1 MKKVHWGGLLFLILI
16 LVLAS
21 GLTYLSLNQVSKA
34 DDKNDV
40 QKMSI
45 ALVNED
51 EGTVFNDE
59 ELSFG
64 DVFTKSIDRDSN
76 HDWYVVSRGV
86 AENGF
91 ENDSYNMVIVIPH
104 DFTQKAISIESD
116 APEHVQLNYKIN
128 ATGHD
133 EIRAEAEKTAS
144 LILNDFNRQ
153 IIDVYFASVIGSLQ
167 DAQDSILSIVE
178 KEELY
183 TNTYN
188 HSINNPL
195 SEYTSQFQ
203 AIKDHTK
210 ISKNNFSNLEDIL
223 NTFENNTVD
232 DIDKNKS
239 YLANVAD
246 YSQLKDENSQMAVN
260 FYEQLSQFGS
270 ALNNQDVL
278 QQFAQ
283 LEMANQTIYNQFQ
296 VQQYDGYTSN
306 ILTNAAIIKSHFEHI
321 TQEVVNL
328 EAKLARTLGSDLE
341 STVRDRLS
349 LAFKDAFDNKN
360 IYLNTFFGELDD
372 QAHQKMQDQIAKL
385 PSLDLGDLKDS
396 YLSEETVTQLK
407 NAILVSN
414 KYIQEEYEGYEHV
427 TDKGKLL
434 STQIKDLKKIHT
446 DGLEMTDS
454 VVIQGDIESTY
465 IFSLNIPEHID
476 ENYDVS
482 NLIVDGN
489 NYTESYL
496 AGDDI
501 KLNDMNDS
509 FDVSLTLVLNNQGS
523 NIDVFQPITWRWE
536 LYPENADN
544 GTEDGSGT
552 TSREK
557 SANDTVQEI
566 ESGELAESEEQPVSQ
581 DLDEVTD
588 ESIESELEDE
598 DLSPLEV
605 SEESVESEQETNDL
619 APLEASNPT
628 EGNGEDIQPVIVKV
642 TNNYIYHQVMSPT
655 IDDATEILIH
665 AASNTVS
672 DYQRILALF
681 EFYYGLDME
690 SPTLAEELNKGNLT
704 DLAKEYDTSLYY
716 LYHET
721 EVMELL
727 ENFVVENIAEKVT
740 DHVREPIDKLHQ
752 QIAQH
757 QKVVEKANEHAIQLA
772 EEIRATNEQANIMN
786 DNLGEILVDLAAWRE
801 NSIELIDDQ
810 SKILSNVDGELSV
823 ISTLDNEAQSL
834 LMASESLAEQAKGN
848 QNTAETVYE
857 TFEMIDNQADAIQE
871 SGSNLVTEAE
881 DLSINLTEK
890 LLSDQEFANNF
901 AEVLGNSRI
910 GDRQNEELY
919 EFLSNPV
926 EIKNNGTV
934 TSGNTFTPYFL
945 VLICFIVSLFTAYVI
960 STRDQRNKEKD
971 LFEREKTL
979 IGKNASITIVTASIG
994 FVEGILIGILSG
1006 YLLHMGT
1013 GKLIMWTGLITLIM
1027 LIMLL
1032 IATYLLRQ
1040 LKMIGM
1046 FILLTFLSLYLFLT
1060 ESIGFAPEQVAGL
1073 RTFSPLQ
1080 HVERILTSV
1089 VQGVAVNQ
1097 FIIYILVVVM
1107 LIGVIAN
1114 LLILNYSTSEEVKE
1128 DEGIAEA
1135 N

>member
-1 MKKVHWGGLLFLILI
+1 MKKVHWGGLLFLMLI

-21 GLTYLSLNQVSKA
+21 GLTYLSLNQVSKK

-246 YSQLKDENSQMAVN
+246 YSQLKDGNTQTAVN
-260 FYEQLSQFGS
+260 FYEQLSQFG
-270 ALNNQDVL
+270 AGLNNQDVL
-278 QQFAQ
+278 QRFAQ
-283 LEMANQTIYNQFQ
+283 LEMANHTIYNQFQ
-296 VQQYDGYTSN
+296 VQQDDGYTSN
-306 ILTNAAIIKSHFEHI
+306 ILTNAAAIKNYFAHI
-321 TQEVVNL
+321 TGEVANL
-328 EAKLARTLGSDLE
+328 ESKLADTLDSNLK
-341 STVRDRLS
+341 STVSDKLS
-349 LAFKDAFDNKN
+349 LAFKDAFGDED
-360 IYLNTFFGELDD
+360 IYLNTFFEELDNH
-372 QAHQKMQDQIAKL
+372 AHQKILDQISKL
-385 PSLDLGDLKDS
+385 PSLDLDDLKDS
-396 YLSEETVTQLK
+396 YLSEETYTQLK
-407 NAILVSN
+407 NAILVAN
-414 KYIQEEYEGYEHV
+414 KYIREEHRGYEHES
-427 TDKGKLL
+427 DNSNLL

-446 DGLEMTDS
+446 DGLEMADS

-465 IFSLNIPEHID
+465 IFSLNIPDHID

-489 NYTESYL
+489 NYTETYL

-501 KLNDMNDS
+501 KLNDINDS

-523 NIDVFQPITWRWE
+523 SVDVFQPFTWRWE
-536 LYPENADN
+536 LQPENIENDETA
-544 GTEDGSGT
+544 GRSGT
-552 TSREK
+552 
-557 SANDTVQEI
+557 ANIERPVTRFLANETVEATENEELDAPNESPVSQEI
-566 ESGELAESEEQPVSQ
+566 DEDTAESENESE
-581 DLDEVTD
+581 DLDPTE
-588 ESIESELEDE
+588 EEDE
-598 DLSPLEV
+598 DDE
-605 SEESVESEQETNDL
+605 
-619 APLEASNPT
+619 
-628 EGNGEDIQPVIVKV
+628 PVIVEV

-655 IDDATEILIH
+655 IDDATERLIH
-665 AASNTVS
+665 AASHTVS
-672 DYQRILALF
+672 DYQRMLTLF

-690 SPTLAEELNKGNLT
+690 SPALTEELNKGNLT
-704 DLAKEYDTSLYY
+704 DLAKENEESLYY

-721 EVMELL
+721 KIMDLL
-727 ENFVVENIAEKVT
+727 ESFVVGNITDKVT
-740 DHVREPIDKLHQ
+740 AQVREPIDKLHQ
-752 QIAQH
+752 QITQH

-772 EEIRATNEQANIMN
+772 EEIRTTNEQANIMN

-810 SKILSNVDGELSV
+810 SKILSNVNGELLV
-823 ISTLDNEAQSL
+823 ISTLDNEARSL

-857 TFEMIDNQADAIQE
+857 TFEMIDNQANAIQE

-960 STRDQRNKEKD
+960 STRDQKNKEKD

-1013 GKLIMWTGLITLIM
+1013 GKLIIWTGLITLIM

-1046 FILLTFLSLYLFLT
+1046 FIWLTFLSLYLFLT
-1060 ESIGFAPEQVAGL
+1060 ESIGFASEQVEGL

-1089 VQGVAVNQ
+1089 VEGVAVNQ
-1097 FIIYILVVVM
+1097 LIIYILVVVM

-1114 LLILNYSTSEEVKE
+1114 LLTLNYSTSEEVKE